1 MQYHPHHI
9 HLMSHDAMHA
19 GRFYESMF
27 GAKIEESSGANGLPR
42 CNMHLGDQTILIS
55 TVDSDVT
62 QQASGP
68 HTCLGHDHIGLRVKD
83 VVAAVQDLTAKGAKV
98 TMQPRSNGRATIAF
112 IEAPDGV
119 SVELVSYE

>member
-1 MQYHPHHI
+1 
-9 HLMSHDAMHA
+9 MHA
-19 GRFYESMF
+19 GRFYQSMF

-68 HTCLGHDHIGLRVKD
+68 HTCLGLDHIGLRVKD